1 MSVAT
6 TILQDLGISE
16 KGAIREFALLT
27 ASQKLAEF
35 NQECVAFRHKY
46 NMTFS
51 EFEHKIRARTEEIFA
66 DEEDYMAW
74 KFAEEGA
81 AYWRDKVERL
91 KIEQ

>member
-1 MSVAT
+1 MSTAT
-6 TILQDLGISE
+6 TVLQDLGMGE

-27 ASQKLAEF
+27 DSQKLAEF
-35 NQECVAFRHKY
+35 NQECAALQHKY

-51 EFEHKIRARTEEIFA
+51 EFEQKIISSTEEVFTE
-66 DEEDYMAW
+66 EEDYMAW

-81 AYWRDKVERL
+81 AYWREKGERL

>member
-1 MSVAT
+1 MSTAT

-35 NQECVAFRHKY
+35 NQECAALRHKY

-51 EFEHKIRARTEEIFA
+51 EFEHKIKSSTEEIFTE
-66 DEEDYMAW
+66 EEDYMAW

-81 AYWRDKVERL
+81 AYWREKVERL

>member
-1 MSVAT
+1 MSTAT
-6 TILQDLGISE
+6 TILKEIGISE

-35 NQECVAFRHKY
+35 NQECVALRHKY

-51 EFEHKIRARTEEIFA
+51 EFEHKIKSRAEEIFSE
-66 DEEDYMAW
+66 EEDYMAW

-81 AYWRDKVERL
+81 AHWRDKVERL